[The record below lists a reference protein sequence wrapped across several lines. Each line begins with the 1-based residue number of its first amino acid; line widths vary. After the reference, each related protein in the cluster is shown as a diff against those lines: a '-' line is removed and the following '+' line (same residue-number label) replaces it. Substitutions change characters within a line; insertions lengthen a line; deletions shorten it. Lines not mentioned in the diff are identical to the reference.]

1 LGRAILPDHR
11 YASTGTTDTRHTRVR
26 LTVTT
31 DLAGSQADCLSAPA
45 PGITDIGVAA
55 DGALVGAMD
64 AVVGVTDVAAG
75 VTDAALSADA
85 ALHGV
90 RSAAST
96 VPLAVDFTVRQVE
109 VSTVRQVEDSTV
121 AGVGSMVVVAADAG
135 NGRLI
140 EFV

>member
-1 LGRAILPDHR
+1 
-11 YASTGTTDTRHTRVR
+11 
-26 LTVTT
+26 
-31 DLAGSQADCLSAPA
+31 
-45 PGITDIGVAA
+45 
-55 DGALVGAMD
+55 MD

-121 AGVGSMVVVAADAG
+121 RQVEDSTVAGVGSMVVVAADAG